1 MFFQQKGSILLPP
14 NSLGGFDPTPYF
26 GRFWVLTTT
35 PWKLNNNDTKHTWLN
50 NQTNIHFSFQQFVFF
65 WVVHLCEISGPPTK
79 SFSKRLATNHPKRA
93 AFSEAP
99 RIAPGGENSAWAG
112 RKPPRSKHRR
122 CERLTGNL
130 AKVWLEMA
138 WGVGGLMSPIFRHEF
153 NLGHLE
159 GVKSHRNWGDE
170 TDDHHGSKKHLN
182 YKSWRWSKWSFLWL
196 GSAKG
201 FSRKNVAT
209 KRERFL
215 NKWPYGYHICM
226 RFPQE
231 SHDSNRIY
239 IPWNIEWMLE
249 DVSHGKM

>member
-1 MFFQQKGSILLPP
+1 MIEQSNKHSLFLSTVCFFLSCPFVWNFRATNKIFFKAPSNQPPQKGSILGGSPHRTRRRKQR
-14 NSLGGFDPTPYF
+14 LGRAEAAALEASPLRAVDWQPGQGVAGDGLRCGWVDEPYF
-26 GRFWVLTTT
+26 S
-35 PWKLNNNDTKHTWLN
+35 PW
-50 NQTNIHFSFQQFVFF
+50 FF
-65 WVVHLCEISGPPTK
+65 
-79 SFSKRLATNHPKRA
+79 
-93 AFSEAP
+93 
-99 RIAPGGENSAWAG
+99 
-112 RKPPRSKHRR
+112 
-122 CERLTGNL
+122 
-130 AKVWLEMA
+130 KV
-138 WGVGGLMSPIFRHEF
+138 
-153 NLGHLE
+153 GHLE

>member
-1 MFFQQKGSILLPP
+1 MIFRIYGMGLLEIGETPCFSNKKVQYSYHQTLWVVSILPLTSEDSEFWLLHLENLTTMIRNIHDWTIKQTFTFPF
-14 NSLGGFDPTPYF
+14 NSLF
-26 GRFWVLTTT
+26 
-35 PWKLNNNDTKHTWLN
+35 
-50 NQTNIHFSFQQFVFF
+50 FF

-159 GVKSHRNWGDE
+159 GVKSHRNRGDE
-170 TDDHHGSKKHLN
+170 TDDHHG
-182 YKSWRWSKWSFLWL
+182 
-196 GSAKG
+196 
-201 FSRKNVAT
+201 
-209 KRERFL
+209 
-215 NKWPYGYHICM
+215 
-226 RFPQE
+226 
-231 SHDSNRIY
+231 
-239 IPWNIEWMLE
+239 
-249 DVSHGKM
+249 